1 MKLTLPPPGVEA
13 ILLTLVLA
21 AALYDVRYRR
31 IPNWLTAAGVLV
43 GLVMN
48 AFLGDWRVPNPA
60 NSQIWP
66 GLRFALVG
74 MGIAFAVNFA
84 LYALHARGA
93 GDVKLMAAIGA
104 MVGFE
109 DWLGIFVVSA
119 LMGGLI
125 ALILVVIKK
134 RAMTTFWNVGFILN
148 EMKSGRAA
156 YVKREELDVKSDRAL
171 RMPAGAVIA
180 VGTLFFLAASARF
193 TP

>member
-1 MKLTLPPPGVEA
+1 
-13 ILLTLVLA
+13 
-21 AALYDVRYRR
+21 
-31 IPNWLTAAGVLV
+31 
-43 GLVMN
+43 
-48 AFLGDWRVPNPA
+48 
-60 NSQIWP
+60 
-66 GLRFALVG
+66 
-74 MGIAFAVNFA
+74 
-84 LYALHARGA
+84 
-93 GDVKLMAAIGA
+93 MAAIGA

-125 ALILVVIKK
+125 ALILVVVKK